1 MTGLFAPE
9 LAPTKTV
16 PEGVWSCQSCWQV
29 RGLLINMKSLPNHCQ
44 SKSCN
49 SEHLYPYMLYYIL
62 YMCYI
67 MLNKYIYICYVY
79 IYVCF
84 IYTITTIVPKS
95 VSAVRSHL
103 PNIPGLR
110 ASPAPPR
117 GRAASGWRP
126 TSEPTTS
133 GHRPPNQGQ
142 CQWEEDAIWYIYIY
156 RYIYIYI
163 YIYIYMILYDMYIY
177 I

>member
-1 MTGLFAPE
+1 
-9 LAPTKTV
+9 
-16 PEGVWSCQSCWQV
+16 
-29 RGLLINMKSLPNHCQ
+29 
-44 SKSCN
+44 
-49 SEHLYPYMLYYIL
+49 MLCI
-62 YMCYI
+62 
-67 MLNKYIYICYVY
+67 YIYIYKCMCY
-79 IYVCF
+79 
-84 IYTITTIVPKS
+84 IYTITTIVPRS

-142 CQWEEDAIWYIYIY
+142 CPWGKKTQENEQIECLSGG
-156 RYIYIYI
+156 RCN
-163 YIYIYMILYDMYIY
+163 IYIYMIFIMIYIY
-177 I
+177 ISNINIYLYHNQYHIYIYIHDIYIYNHIYICIYIIIS

>member
-1 MTGLFAPE
+1 M
-9 LAPTKTV
+9 
-16 PEGVWSCQSCWQV
+16 
-29 RGLLINMKSLPNHCQ
+29 
-44 SKSCN
+44 
-49 SEHLYPYMLYYIL
+49 
-62 YMCYI
+62 
-67 MLNKYIYICYVY
+67 
-79 IYVCF
+79 CF

-156 RYIYIYI
+156 IWYYMICIYIGIKSYI
-163 YIYIYMILYDMYIY
+163 LSYHSCFGWKSLKHQTWRSVTWQWNPWIQQLAGAGRAESINQLCCLWKIYKSKILIN
-177 I
+177 IAGSPIKTT